1 MPYSGPSKGCRR
13 CICLKVKCDE
23 NRPNCL
29 RCTKATQ
36 ECEYRDEFDLILRN
50 QNRHAAET
58 AKTRWRQRAAKSK
71 LSSSL
76 PRTAATKLV
85 APSQQVIPS
94 SSSSSSIP
102 KPVTLRSSFQQMV
115 HLRFFYDFANAQDRG
130 TATNGALDRIPQM
143 MAASSPDSWF
153 HSAMSALSFA
163 NFGGRLKSQEAK
175 NVAAVFY
182 NNALG
187 RFARV
192 MSSSASGKTGAEQ
205 VLFGIFLL
213 GIYELM
219 YCLANK
225 EPPPSF
231 LADIQLHNN
240 SDPRSE
246 LTALMYC
253 ACKLR
258 HKFAQ
263 QSSLLE
269 NDNLNEKPQGLYPLF
284 QEAMDLDK
292 ALEEWHQRTSRS
304 GWAFT
309 RSCFVNAQSRPQWAR
324 ELFSLPGAPKEMLI
338 YNSLLAAL
346 STNLYCST
354 RLLLNLSILEW
365 ARTIVSSPLST
376 AGISIFNESIA
387 TSTAALLMELIN
399 DLCMGVPFMLQLT
412 AVGGMED
419 PQLIEELYS
428 LRGILTLWPLV
439 AAMACLQDKEVQK
452 CDVDFK
458 RAWVQHLLTFLKNS
472 VGLAKAQAFI
482 TMYN

>member
-1 MPYSGPSKGCRR
+1 
-13 CICLKVKCDE
+13 
-23 NRPNCL
+23 
-29 RCTKATQ
+29 
-36 ECEYRDEFDLILRN
+36 
-50 QNRHAAET
+50 
-58 AKTRWRQRAAKSK
+58 
-71 LSSSL
+71 
-76 PRTAATKLV
+76 
-85 APSQQVIPS
+85 
-94 SSSSSSIP
+94 
-102 KPVTLRSSFQQMV
+102 
-115 HLRFFYDFANAQDRG
+115 
-130 TATNGALDRIPQM
+130 
-143 MAASSPDSWF
+143 
-153 HSAMSALSFA
+153 MSALSFA

-213 GIYELM
+213 GIYEVMTSTDFNGIYAIHQRGAISILEHLWEGGKGRNRFDKPCYAPVLYMQTLM

-269 NDNLNEKPQGLYPLF
+269 KENLNEKPQGLYPLF

-292 ALEEWHQRTSRS
+292 ALEEWHQRTSHS

-354 RLLLNLSILEW
+354 RLLLNLSIIEW

-419 PQLIEELYS
+419 PQSIEELYS

-439 AAMACLQDKEVQK
+439 AAMTCLQDKDVQK